1 MNCDS
6 QITKYILDIL
16 ANISKHMQLL
26 VVSDYK
32 SFCERLF
39 EVLNADT
46 SEELEAAVDIIR
58 NLIAIPENESIIEG
72 YL

>member
-1 MNCDS
+1 MAEW
-6 QITKYILDIL
+6 KYKPL
-16 ANISKHMQLL
+16 AQRF
-26 VVSDYK
+26 VSDYK
-32 SFCERLF
+32 LLCERLF

-72 YL
+72 YLQLFID

>member
-1 MNCDS
+1 M
-6 QITKYILDIL
+6 
-16 ANISKHMQLL
+16 
-26 VVSDYK
+26 SDYK
-32 SFCERLF
+32 LLCERLF

-72 YL
+72 YLQLFID